1 MKSRM
6 EPRLV
11 ALEVRYT
18 HLERQVEELS
28 QVVFA
33 QQKVIDRLTAELA
46 GLRART
52 GGVDG
57 PSERP
62 PHY

>member
-1 MKSRM
+1 M
-6 EPRLV
+6 ESRLV

-18 HLERQVEELS
+18 HLERQMEELS

-33 QQKVIDRLTAELA
+33 QQKTIDRLVQELA
-46 GLRART
+46 AWRSRVS
-52 GGVDG
+52 GVDG
-57 PSERP
+57 PGQDRP

>member
-1 MKSRM
+1 M
-6 EPRLV
+6 ESRLV
-11 ALEVRYT
+11 ALEVRYS

-33 QQKVIDRLTAELA
+33 QQKTIDRLIQELA
-46 GLRART
+46 AWRSRASGVESGPGL
-52 GGVDG
+52 D
-57 PSERP
+57 RP

>member
-1 MKSRM
+1 MM
-6 EPRLV
+6 ESRLV

-28 QVVFA
+28 QVVFD
-33 QQKVIDRLTAELA
+33 QQKMIDRLVKELA
-46 GLRART
+46 TWQSRAAGVQAGPGL
-52 GGVDG
+52 
-57 PSERP
+57 ELP